1 MRVVCVCRRSSEVQ
15 VLASKST
22 CLRVARSTYACMR
35 VAGSM
40 SAYNH
45 YRVGRQCVNV
55 SLSRVC
61 AISGR
66 LHERTTESTEHRRC
80 TRPSRR
86 SPPPTLSITSRI
98 NGQAVKHRA
107 GPRPASRHKAQRA
120 RPMAA
125 AARRSAHTDCRLGNC
140 HVTPFSKEIS
150 PGSRAS
156 IRGSWHPG
164 RLAARSAA
172 REMGG

>member
-1 MRVVCVCRRSSEVQ
+1 MVYNMVCESSVCRRSEVQ

-22 CLRVARSTYACMR
+22 CLRVARSTTFRAYAQFP
-35 VAGSM
+35 AGFT
-40 SAYNH
+40 SAPP
-45 YRVGRQCVNV
+45 R
-55 SLSRVC
+55 
-61 AISGR
+61 APP
-66 LHERTTESTEHRRC
+66 LHTAV
-80 TRPSRR
+80 

-120 RPMAA
+120 RPMVA
-125 AARRSAHTDCRLGNC
+125 AARQSAHTDCRLGNS

-164 RLAARSAA
+164 CLAARSAA
-172 REMGG
+172 RAMGG